1 MKSRIPAIAASAL
14 AAAMALAFSPG
25 ANAAPKAPIL
35 TYTERASINFTGLS
49 GRIVYYSRH
58 WGNER
63 VELSPHLAFASN
75 LHNTYR
81 LNGVVHTSSGQMDIV
96 GGRIYTRNG
105 NGPWTGKTLTR
116 SQLRTW
122 RRELNPYVT
131 LLKFDA
137 LPGVRHLAARHY
149 RVTGTYA
156 RIGSFLSWEY
166 GLTAASFRGSN
177 IKIFAINL
185 WTDAKG
191 RPVKITGAGRSST
204 TKFSVTETF
213 GNYNKPVVIRVP

>member
-1 MKSRIPAIAASAL
+1 MKCRVPAIAASAL
-14 AAAMALAFSPG
+14 AAAMALAFPSG
-25 ANAAPKAPIL
+25 AHAISKVPIRS
-35 TYTERASINFTGLS
+35 YTEQGSIRFAALEGDKA
-49 GRIVYYSRH
+49 YFSRN
-58 WGNER
+58 WGNEK
-63 VELSPHLAFASN
+63 VELTPHLAFSDN
-75 LHNTYR
+75 WHSQYR
-81 LNGVVHTSSGQMDIV
+81 LRGVHSSSGQVEIV
-96 GGRIYTRNG
+96 GGRLYTRTG
-105 NGPWTGKTLTR
+105 NGRWTVKRLTAKQR
-116 SQLRTW
+116 ATW
-122 RRELNPYVT
+122 VRQLNPYVA
-131 LLKFDA
+131 LAKFGS
-137 LPGVRHLAARHY
+137 LPGVKRVAMRHF

-156 RIGSFLSWEY
+156 KIGSFLSWEY